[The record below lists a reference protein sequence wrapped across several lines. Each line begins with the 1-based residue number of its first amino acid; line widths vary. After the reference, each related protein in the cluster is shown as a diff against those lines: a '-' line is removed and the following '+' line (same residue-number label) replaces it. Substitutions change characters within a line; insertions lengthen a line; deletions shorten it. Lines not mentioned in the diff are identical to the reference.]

1 MNAVRKFTVLCLM
14 LLIASLTYA
23 SSYSNDAFV
32 LVDVSGTMKD
42 SQTNTEAKSIIQE
55 ILLGEFDYSRWQT
68 KGWNKSNAKDI
79 IPTDVILIR
88 GSRFCLIPFGNMD
101 RVQNNSK
108 HIFQEVDGFKSFY
121 SSVYPSAFKDSWT
134 YLTLAKAYVGAIAV
148 NDNIKNAYVFIFT
161 DGRPESTNQP
171 YNNYDLHLVDEL
183 EHAGSNGFKKIGIL
197 RKISNNFH
205 YDVEIWE
212 FTSYSPGGILE
223 VTASDMQYTGTEVET
238 KVIVKCETKTLSLNT
253 EYRIIS
259 GNRGTNKGQYTVEV
273 EGIGEYTG
281 RRSSKVWNIMDNT
294 ILPTQS
300 IKITAP
306 TDGKLKDK
314 PHKVD
319 NGQELTLRW
328 SGGAG
333 SVNVYTK
340 DGNNYKLI
348 PQNKRNEYYTQT
360 ISGTTAK
367 LTFSESADYKI
378 EVRGANGG
386 SDAMFLSVTPPILPI
401 LLKLLLVIGLIVGG
415 VYAYNKFFRP
425 GPRHNSGEDNGWE
438 GNNSS
443 RQTNSHASSGNDDW

>member
-42 SQTNTEAKSIIQE
+42 SQANTEAKSIIQE

-68 KGWNKSNAKDI
+68 KGWNKNNSG
-79 IPTDVILIR
+79 DVIPSEMILKQ
-88 GSRFCLIPFGNMD
+88 GSHFCIIPFGNMNTVHNYT
-101 RVQNNSK
+101 RQVFQN
-108 HIFQEVDGFKSFY
+108 IDDFKSFY
-121 SSVYPSAFKDSWT
+121 SSYFPTAFSDGWT
-134 YLTLAKAYVGAIAV
+134 YLTLAKAYVGSIAV
-148 NDNIKNAYVFIFT
+148 TDKIRKAYVFIYT
-161 DGRPESTNQP
+161 DGRPESTKEPYDNFNQQIVD
-171 YNNYDLHLVDEL
+171 DLEY
-183 EHAGSNGFKKIGIL
+183 AGSNSLKKIGIL
-197 RKISNNFH
+197 RKNSNNKYH
-205 YDVEIWE
+205 YDIEIWE
-212 FTSYSPGGILE
+212 FTSY
-223 VTASDMQYTGTEVET
+223 
-238 KVIVKCETKTLSLNT
+238 KTL
-253 EYRIIS
+253 
-259 GNRGTNKGQYTVEV
+259 GV
-273 EGIGEYTG
+273 EGKEPVEPVSPVSQVSPQT
-281 RRSSKVWNIMDNT
+281 
-294 ILPTQS
+294 
-300 IKITAP
+300 IKITTP

-314 PHKVD
+314 PHNVD

-378 EVRGANGG
+378 EVRGTNGG
-386 SDAMFLSVTPPILPI
+386 SDAMFLSVTTPILPI

>member
-23 SSYSNDAFV
+23 NIYSNDAFV

-68 KGWNKSNAKDI
+68 KGWNKNNSGDA
-79 IPTDVILIR
+79 IPSEMILKQ
-88 GSRFCLIPFGNMD
+88 GSHFCIIPFGNMNTVHNYT
-101 RVQNNSK
+101 RQV
-108 HIFQEVDGFKSFY
+108 FQDVDNFKSLY
-121 SSVYPSAFKDSWT
+121 SLYFPTAFSDGWT
-134 YLTLAKAYVGAIAV
+134 YLTLAKAYVGSIAV
-148 NDNIKNAYVFIFT
+148 TDKIRKAYVFIYT
-161 DGRPESTNQP
+161 DGRPESTKEPYDNFNQQIVD
-171 YNNYDLHLVDEL
+171 DLDY
-183 EHAGSNGFKKIGIL
+183 AGSNSFKKIGIL
-197 RKISNNFH
+197 RKNGNNKYH
-205 YDVEIWE
+205 YDIEVWE
-212 FTSYSPGGILE
+212 FTSY
-223 VTASDMQYTGTEVET
+223 
-238 KVIVKCETKTLSLNT
+238 KTL
-253 EYRIIS
+253 
-259 GNRGTNKGQYTVEV
+259 GV
-273 EGIGEYTG
+273 EGEGPDTPVPPESPA
-281 RRSSKVWNIMDNT
+281 SS
-294 ILPTQS
+294 QS
-300 IKITAP
+300 IKITIP
-306 TDGKLKDK
+306 TDGKSKVN
-314 PHKVD
+314 PHNID

-340 DGNNYKLI
+340 DGDNYKLI

-378 EVRGANGG
+378 EVRGTNGG
-386 SDAMFLSVTPPILPI
+386 SDAMFLSVTTPILPI

-443 RQTNSHASSGNDDW
+443 RQNNSHASSGNDDW